1 MNKKVSNV
9 TKVLSTTALLGTI
22 GVAASHHDADAATG
36 NAPEI
41 SAQDQTV
48 QYGGKWDPYKGVKA
62 TDKEDGNLTE
72 DVYYDAPYFTGKT
85 PGSYDVTYGV
95 WDSDDNNTET
105 KSKVTVL
112 NQGEKPNE
120 PSKPEQPSDDTGD
133 SNDNTGS
140 TDKEPPKTNIPDA
153 SEADNT
159 TPDDPKANPPAA
171 KDDTSNQTN
180 QGAQA
185 NPPAVKQDTSNAN
198 QDGWVPSDDNV
209 QPSTG
214 DSGGS
219 DSGRLDANDQPKVDS
234 NNNTQASTA
243 KANPPA
249 AQNQNADQPD
259 DPSQI
264 THVPGASGA
273 IGAQHPAPTNVDA
286 NQQNAAQTETNA
298 NDDNKQPQA
307 SKDVPSTVAG
317 NGQNNAGAGDTNV
330 NHPEPQVT
338 NNAQPTQMTAPTTH
352 HQDQTSTHKGSA
364 QQAPMNNQS
373 NTNAKSD
380 QTNKETLPETGESNN
395 ASKGFLASSVALLM
409 AGLGALGLRKRQTD
423 K

>member
-153 SEADNT
+153 SKADNT

-180 QGAQA
+180 QGAQ
-185 NPPAVKQDTSNAN
+185 
-198 QDGWVPSDDNV
+198 
-209 QPSTG
+209 
-214 DSGGS
+214 
-219 DSGRLDANDQPKVDS
+219 
-234 NNNTQASTA
+234 
-243 KANPPA
+243 ANPPA